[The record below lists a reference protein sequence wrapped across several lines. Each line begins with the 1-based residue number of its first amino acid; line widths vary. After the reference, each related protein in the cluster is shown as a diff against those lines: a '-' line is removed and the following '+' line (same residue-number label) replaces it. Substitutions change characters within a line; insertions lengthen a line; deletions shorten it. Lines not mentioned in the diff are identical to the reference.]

1 MRKSKV
7 KKPYKSLQDVYLNES
22 FAKPVSLL
30 PYKIVIKEDADVLI
44 QKNPP
49 HGEVEEYRVSDK
61 VAKEIRS
68 SIKKQEVSKTEE
80 GELTASAIIDKA
92 LEFDGWKAGTK
103 DYPALLERVIS
114 IFSRGEIIPQN
125 FNNLLT
131 IQKDPNNK
139 FRSSLLANPQQVFAY
154 QDLIPETFLNLFE
167 TGGGVKVADEL
178 WGVTFK
184 AKVNVG
190 AGELAFTL
198 LSDAVKGRTG
208 DLLFKDI
215 GEVEVKGLGARMGG
229 DGFCHSHT
237 PAELNSIL
245 SSQNTSGLSEQTLQR
260 IKAEIYKK
268 IETFIKSR
276 EALKGRVATP
286 KEQQVGYL
294 TQIRDS
300 LDDAANLNDLI
311 TKVNQFGLPTNI
323 QAQLKQAI
331 KDYTEHKAGR
341 VKGLFSPA
349 VKTFFSLSK
358 NMSNE
363 QLAEGIAATRNYSAV
378 NLKQELLSYL
388 TNLLS
393 QRRADFFPAE
403 GFNYNLYR
411 LIASIHTALYHSV
424 QKFNYILFLND
435 TTKKVVA
442 YNFKNTNLGQ
452 SIESIYN
459 FYSKFNA
466 AFNMSIDDKFKS
478 AGVSLKI

>member
-1 MRKSKV
+1 MGG
-7 KKPYKSLQDVYLNES
+7 KKKYRSLDEVYLAES
-22 FAKPVSLL
+22 FARPTTPL
-30 PYKIVIKEDADVLI
+30 PYKIVIREDADVLI

-49 HGEVEEYRVSDK
+49 NGEVEEYRVSDK
-61 VAKEIRS
+61 IAKEIRS
-68 SIKKQEVSKTEE
+68 SIKKQETSKTEE
-80 GELTASAIIDKA
+80 GDLTTSAIIDKV
-92 LEFDGWKAGTK
+92 LEYDGWKVGTK
-103 DYPALLERVIS
+103 DYSALLERVIG

-139 FRSSLLANPQQVFAY
+139 FRTSLLANPQQVYAY
-154 QDLIPETFLNLFE
+154 ADLIPDTFLKLFE
-167 TGGGVKVADEL
+167 PGGGVKVADEL

-190 AGELAFTL
+190 AGELAFTM
-198 LSDAVKGRTG
+198 LSDAVKGKTG

-215 GEVEVKGLGARMGG
+215 GEVEVKGIGARMGG

-237 PAELNSIL
+237 PNELNAIL
-245 SSQNTSGLSEQTLQR
+245 SSQNSSGLSDQTLQR
-260 IKAEIYKK
+260 IKAEIFKK

-276 EALKGRVATP
+276 EALKGRVAVP
-286 KEQQVGYL
+286 KEQQVSYL
-294 TQIRDS
+294 AQIRDA
-300 LDDAANLNDLI
+300 LDNAEGLNELLAKI
-311 TKVNQFGLPTNI
+311 NQFGLPANI

-331 KDYTEHKAGR
+331 KDYSEHKEGR

-349 VKTFFSLSK
+349 VKTFFSLA
-358 NMSNE
+358 NNLSNE
-363 QLAEGIAATRNYSAV
+363 QLAEGIATTRNYSAV
-378 NLKQELLSYL
+378 NEKQELVAYL

-393 QRRADFFPAE
+393 QKRADFFTSE
-403 GFNYNLYR
+403 GYNYNLIR
-411 LIASIHTALYHSV
+411 LIASIHTALYHRV

-442 YNFKNTNLGQ
+442 YKFENVNLGQ

-459 FYSKFNA
+459 FYNKFNA

-478 AGVSLKI
+478 AGITLRI